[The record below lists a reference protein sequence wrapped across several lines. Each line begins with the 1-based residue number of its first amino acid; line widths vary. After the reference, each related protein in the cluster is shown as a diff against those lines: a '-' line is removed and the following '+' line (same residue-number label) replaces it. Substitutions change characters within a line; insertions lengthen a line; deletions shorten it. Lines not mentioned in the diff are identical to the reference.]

1 MNEIVFV
8 LKKNGYDVSKAEEI
22 YKSEKIYLKNKN
34 NVTDWTVMKT
44 LGQLQ
49 VGDTFYL
56 IDYDDSKHIS
66 NVHEKVV
73 SIITDVAIGKI
84 IKYLDAEGNIHG
96 VTVTVTEDEFEST
109 DASAYYLQ
117 KICSD
122 KERCLELLRE
132 DKKSFL
138 DNYYRI
144 INQLDL

>member
-1 MNEIVFV
+1 
-8 LKKNGYDVSKAEEI
+8 
-22 YKSEKIYLKNKN
+22 
-34 NVTDWTVMKT
+34 MKT